1 MDPAF
6 ITPFIASIQNVFST
20 MMQLPVT
27 IGDPR
32 IKGDPSTTYDVS
44 GIIGMS
50 GDVAGSVVLSFP
62 RQTAIRLVALL
73 SGAEMSIESPDF
85 PDAVGE
91 LTNMVSGNAKG
102 MFSGRKKVTISCPSV
117 VIGPGHVV
125 TRPKDVPCIVIPCS
139 TDCGEFVVEICI
151 QERPTAG
158 AAPAAAPAAA
168 TASKA

>member
-6 ITPFIASIQNVFST
+6 ITPFISSIQNVFST

-27 IGDPR
+27 IGDPG

-50 GDVAGSVVLSFP
+50 GDVTGSVVLSFP
-62 RQTAIRLVALL
+62 RQTAVRLVALL
-73 SGAEMSIESPDF
+73 AGAEMAPDHPDF

-102 MFSGRKKVTISCPSV
+102 MFTGRKQVTISCPSV
-117 VIGPGHVV
+117 VIGPGHIVA
-125 TRPKDVPCIVIPCS
+125 RPKDVPCIVIPCS

-151 QERPTAG
+151 QERPS
-158 AAPAAAPAAA
+158 APAAA
-168 TASKA
+168 TTTPATKVAP